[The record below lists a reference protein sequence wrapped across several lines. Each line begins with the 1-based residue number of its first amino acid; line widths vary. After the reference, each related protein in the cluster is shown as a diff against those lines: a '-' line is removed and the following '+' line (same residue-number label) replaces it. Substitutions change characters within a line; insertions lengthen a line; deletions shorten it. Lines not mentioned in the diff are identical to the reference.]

1 MNRLKT
7 SLFVIA
13 IVVCGTVYC
22 QQNQSVIN
30 KITVSEAEQMLIERN
45 PALQIATLEEEAAKS
60 ALQQERRFENP
71 EVDFLYNVYN
81 PLTGRY
87 FDPSREGETYIAI
100 EQPIPIGGQ
109 RRQRIGR
116 QSALAEMSGHERQWT
131 AYQLKM
137 ELHRTLADIHFL
149 HQKTA
154 VYDDEIRSV
163 ERILTAYRQQ
173 EAQGNLSKMDLI
185 RMEAVKL
192 QLANEQNDWLTQ
204 TEQRKN
210 DLRLILGM
218 RQYAPFGVDLDE
230 NGILNDLTNIASL
243 SEQIGASRPDML
255 ALQSARQAAE
265 HDLRLQRA
273 NALPNLSVKAEYD
286 KNGNICRDFWGIG
299 MKLSLP
305 VFDRNQG
312 NIKVAQ
318 AMLRQSEI
326 EEEAL
331 KNKVN
336 AEISLCRDKLL
347 RQLSLLHDARST
359 AAAAFTPEGIER
371 RLLSHDISLL
381 EFISIYEAYRDTQL
395 LLIDD
400 RNAVIQ
406 SAIDLNEAYG
416 EEIIN
421 IR

>member
-1 MNRLKT
+1 M
-7 SLFVIA
+7 
-13 IVVCGTVYC
+13 
-22 QQNQSVIN
+22 
-30 KITVSEAEQMLIERN
+30 
-45 PALQIATLEEEAAKS
+45 
-60 ALQQERRFENP
+60 
-71 EVDFLYNVYN
+71 
-81 PLTGRY
+81 
-87 FDPSREGETYIAI
+87 
-100 EQPIPIGGQ
+100 
-109 RRQRIGR
+109 
-116 QSALAEMSGHERQWT
+116 
-131 AYQLKM
+131 
-137 ELHRTLADIHFL
+137 
-149 HQKTA
+149 
-154 VYDDEIRSV
+154 
-163 ERILTAYRQQ
+163 
-173 EAQGNLSKMDLI
+173 
-185 RMEAVKL
+185 
-192 QLANEQNDWLTQ
+192 
-204 TEQRKN
+204 
-210 DLRLILGM
+210 
-218 RQYAPFGVDLDE
+218 
-230 NGILNDLTNIASL
+230 
-243 SEQIGASRPDML
+243 
-255 ALQSARQAAE
+255 
-265 HDLRLQRA
+265 
-273 NALPNLSVKAEYD
+273 KAEYD